1 MFRGKYQFVA
11 VDIDPVYPHHGAGRT
26 IRIRTLDEKL
36 AADPTTVVGVIVDL
50 DNSIDRILVVGDDAY
65 TMGKIPIQNND
76 TRMPPKGF
84 HKWYGKEG
92 YGRYC
97 GYIKPAGTAKIIMDL
112 LDVEEG

>member
-11 VDIDPVYPHHGAGRT
+11 VDIDPVSPHHGAGRV

-36 AADPTTVVGVIVDL
+36 AANPTTVVGVIVDL

-65 TMGKIPIQNND
+65 TMGKIPMEPDEGSQPN
-76 TRMPPKGF
+76 GF

-92 YGRYC
+92 YGRYY
-97 GYIKPAGTAKIIMDL
+97 GYIKPAGTAKIIMDML
-112 LDVEEG
+112 EVDEK